1 MRQVLLDVSLTFKT
15 TGLFDYVLNVV
26 TDNLLLTISCSS
38 LSCVPQDVNLF
49 RVVSGAPLTE
59 KWSSGLTQFDE
70 LRDGLLLPEGRVAA
84 LGEKHHQHVE
94 ERLHGE
100 ALGLVGV
107 DRTLEEQGFEAPQPV
122 DAILPAAPGV
132 L

>member
-1 MRQVLLDVSLTFKT
+1 MLLDVSLTFKT

-38 LSCVPQDVNLF
+38 LSCVPRDVNLF
-49 RVVSGAPLTE
+49 RVVSGAPQRE
-59 KWSSGLTQFDE
+59 RWCSGLTQFDE
-70 LRDGLLLPEGRVAA
+70 LCDSLLLPEGRVAA
-84 LGEKHHQHVE
+84 LGEKHHQHVQE
-94 ERLHGE
+94 GLHGE

-107 DRTLEEQGFEAPQPV
+107 DRALEEQGLEAPQPV
-122 DAILPAAPGV
+122 DAILPATPGV

>member
-1 MRQVLLDVSLTFKT
+1 M
-15 TGLFDYVLNVV
+15 
-26 TDNLLLTISCSS
+26 LTISCSS
-38 LSCVPQDVNLF
+38 LSYVPQDVNLF

-84 LGEKHHQHVE
+84 LGEKHHQHVQE
-94 ERLHGE
+94 GLHGE

-107 DRTLEEQGFEAPQPV
+107 DRALEEQGLEAPKPV